1 MSYSDAEPIGSVLF
15 FKGVKIANGCL
26 FAGDVE
32 ERVVSSPSGILC
44 ESPAANAFLH
54 ILCHRT
60 LLVEIFFNVQLNSAV

>member
-26 FAGDVE
+26 FAGGFE
-32 ERVVSSPSGILC
+32 ERVVSSLSGILC
-44 ESPAANAFLH
+44 ESPATNAFS
-54 ILCHRT
+54 ILGHRT